1 MISSHIAHA
10 VRAIP
15 PSGIRAF
22 FDLVAACPDAIS
34 LGIGEPDSV
43 TPWAFR
49 EAAIHAI
56 ERGRTAYTS
65 TLGLLD
71 LRRAI
76 ADYLRGRFGVRF
88 DPRRE
93 ILVTV
98 GVSQALDLAVRAI
111 TNPGDEII
119 VVEPSFVAYS
129 PVVTLAGGRPVP
141 LATRAGE
148 NWRVDIRRLARLIT
162 PRTRA
167 ILLNSPCNPTGSASP
182 REEMEAVAHLAQ
194 RNDLLLLSDEIY
206 AELTFD
212 GEHTCLPALG
222 RAARARTLLL
232 SGLSKGWAMTG
243 WRVGYVC
250 GHAALIAAMAKIH
263 QHTMMCVAT
272 PSQWAAV
279 EALRAGEGEVA
290 IMREAYR
297 ERRDRMMGAF
307 REMGLPCVPPRG
319 AFYAFPSIAST
330 GLTSQEFA
338 RRLLSEERVAV
349 VPGDAFGAPGEGHV
363 RCAFAAS
370 FDRVDEAMDRMARF
384 VERLR

>member
-65 TLGLLD
+65 TLGLFD

-76 ADYLRGRFGVRF
+76 ADYLRDRFGVRF

-148 NWRVDIRRLARLIT
+148 NWRVDVRRLARLIT

>member
-65 TLGLLD
+65 TLGLFD

-148 NWRVDIRRLARLIT
+148 NWRVDVRRLARLIT